1 MNKFFLFFY
10 LIMAASV
17 NAQELHSEKLNTI
30 FNGFFNSNEPGCAVA
45 VVKNNEIVYRN
56 SFGLAVLEHNIP
68 INSKTVFEVGSVA
81 KQFTGYGIALLVGQK
96 KLNLKDDIRKYIPEL
111 PDYGT
116 KISIDDLIHHKS
128 GLMDQYALLVYSGY
142 RDGDIITKDDVM
154 NAILSESQ
162 LDFFPGEHYTYSNSN
177 YRLLAEIIERVSQQ
191 PFAEFMNVNIF
202 IPLKMSDTQ
211 FVGNCDQVINN
222 SAASYYSL
230 HDTIYHKYAF
240 NTCTIGSSGIW
251 STVEDMALWLKN
263 FEEIKSGSPSL
274 FTLIQ
279 TGSKLNDGTLV
290 HYGFGLEIDTF
301 GNNKL
306 LYHNGVNAGFNSQL
320 YHFPDQ
326 AIGIVILSNNDN
338 FDYDLANQ
346 VASIFLNDSSNS
358 QNINVDAE
366 EIIETAAQKKSIY
379 LSTKEMS
386 NYLGKFLLNDGRNI
400 SFKILNK
407 KFYRS
412 MEGQTDTELL
422 PQSETNF
429 YYKDREFL
437 EIEFR
442 KDENEKVNYF
452 DLYANGNIVQTG
464 SRLVKES
471 KQELEKYLG
480 TYSHDVLNIVVSIFI
495 KNGQLMIKH
504 FKYGSSKLN
513 FSSEK
518 GLFFGTEFWLNSLE
532 FIYDDNSNVISL
544 KLLNPPN
551 DRFNGVRLIKHI
563 TKNKRH

>member
-1 MNKFFLFFY
+1 MNKFLLFFY
-10 LIMAASV
+10 LIIAANV
-17 NAQELHSEKLNTI
+17 NAQELHSEKLNNI
-30 FNGFFNSNEPGCAVA
+30 FNSFFNSNEPGCAVA
-45 VVKNNEIVYRN
+45 VVKNNEIVYRS

-96 KLNLKDDIRKYIPEL
+96 KLNLKDDIRKHIPEL

-154 NAILSESQ
+154 NAILSERQ

-202 IPLKMSDTQ
+202 FPLKMFNTQ
-211 FVGNCDQVINN
+211 FVENCDQVITN

-230 HDTIYHKYAF
+230 NDAIYNKYAF

-263 FEEIKSGSPSL
+263 FEKIKSENLSL
-274 FTLIQ
+274 FKLIQ
-279 TGSKLNDGTLV
+279 TGSKLNDGTPV

-301 GNNKL
+301 GNKKL

-326 AIGIVILSNNDN
+326 ALGIVILSNNDN
-338 FDYDLANQ
+338 FDYDLANR
-346 VASIFLNDSSNS
+346 VASVFLNDSSNP
-358 QNINVDAE
+358 QNIIVGTE
-366 EIIETAAQKKSIY
+366 EIIETASPQKSIS
-379 LSTKEMS
+379 LSTNEMR
-386 NYLGKFLLNDGRNI
+386 NYLGEFILNNGKYI
-400 SFKILNK
+400 SFKILNN

-412 MEGQTDTELL
+412 MEGQPDTELL

-437 EIEFR
+437 EIEFK
-442 KDENEKVNYF
+442 KDGNEKVNYF
-452 DLYANGNIVQTG
+452 DLYSNGNIVQKG
-464 SRLVKES
+464 NRLLTES

-495 KNGQLMIKH
+495 KKGQLMIKH
-504 FKYGSSKLN
+504 FKYGSSKLS

-518 GLFFGTEFWLNSLE
+518 GLFIGTDFWLNSLE

-551 DRFNGVRLIKHI
+551 DRFNGVRLNK
-563 TKNKRH
+563 TPNKNKRH